1 MSVYRKSKSV
11 IAHAPFFTLCLMALL
26 ATSLS
31 FSFSFVSS
39 RDSQY
44 FGYDVAI
51 AQTMVPSSAQ
61 APAQKATTN
70 GTEGGSMS
78 VYQNTTYG
86 VKMQYP
92 TGWKVAQFNNSAA
105 NPTKLVVGFL
115 SPIGVQRVTD
125 RIPENILVAVDN
137 LSSRD
142 IGLAPYTTL
151 QLSLLS
157 EGTQGFNLVESLPT
171 TIANNPG
178 HQIVYTE
185 PLEQLKLK
193 KMQVW
198 TVKDGMAYLIIYAA
212 DEADYSSQLPTVK
225 KMLDS
230 FEIINTAPQVAN
242 STR

>member
-1 MSVYRKSKSV
+1 MFVNRQPSIGARATYL
-11 IAHAPFFTLCLMALL
+11 TLCLITLL
-26 ATSLS
+26 TASVLFSLS
-31 FSFSFVSS
+31 LLSS
-39 RDSQY
+39 SSPYLD
-44 FGYDVAI
+44 YDNAM
-51 AQTMVPSSAQ
+51 AQTPNQ
-61 APAQKATTN
+61 TATAN
-70 GTEGGSMS
+70 GTDGGGMS

-86 VKMQYP
+86 IKMQYP
-92 TGWKVAQFNNSAA
+92 SGWQVAQFNNSAA

-115 SPIGVQRVTD
+115 SPIGVQRATD
-125 RIPENILVAVDN
+125 RIPENILVAVEN
-137 LSSRD
+137 LSSRNM
-142 IGLAPYTTL
+142 GLAPYTAL

-171 TIANNPG
+171 TIANNSA

-185 PLEQLKLK
+185 TLEQLKLK

-212 DEADYSSQLPTVK
+212 DEADYPSQLPTVK

-230 FEIINTAPQVAN
+230 FEIIKDAPQINN

>member
-1 MSVYRKSKSV
+1 MFVYRQSNMRARAS
-11 IAHAPFFTLCLMALL
+11 FFTLCLIALL
-26 ATSLS
+26 TTSVL
-31 FSFSFVSS
+31 FSLSFVSS

-51 AQTMVPSSAQ
+51 AQPLVSSFAQ
-61 APAQKATTN
+61 APVQNTTTN
-70 GTEGGSMS
+70 GTDGGTL

-92 TGWKVAQFNNSAA
+92 SGWQVAQFNNSAA

-115 SPIGVQRVTD
+115 SPIGVQSITD
-125 RIPENILVAVDN
+125 RIPENILVAVEN
-137 LSSRD
+137 LSSRNM
-142 IGLAPYTTL
+142 GLAPYTTL

-171 TIANNPG
+171 TIANNPA
-178 HQIVYTE
+178 HQIVYTQ
-185 PLEQLKLK
+185 PFDQLKLK

-230 FEIINTAPQVAN
+230 FEIINTIPQVAN